1 MKNSK
6 KQKLPLKST
15 AFIFKLIRRKDPL
28 KQSMRNSQSV
38 FAYMLKNIGT
48 LILMA
53 LPPSIILV
61 LSKDA
66 RNIPAF
72 FIGIIK
78 KGAGYEIKDYF
89 SDVYSYF
96 SAISF
101 NSFWGFLLW
110 CLGILLLIVCMGM
123 LFSSVEKK
131 MRLGVSAGVKW
142 LDMINDSVML
152 LLPYVGVVLLGYEV
166 AGLLCSGFAALIF
179 AVFRSGIAMLTVG
192 LAFTVA
198 IYGFYAV
205 LFSYISLTVPCMMSD
220 GYSFRYAAAY
230 SVSLVQKENKRVI
243 ISVVMPYAVCVMI
256 LAAVTGILAGT
267 NSSEELTEA
276 VTKIVTF
283 VEMVFYLM
291 YFPVVSMRNYMLL
304 TGGKRRDLWN
314 WR

>member
-152 LLPYVGVVLLGYEV
+152 LLPYVGVV
-166 AGLLCSGFAALIF
+166 FWDT
-179 AVFRSGIAMLTVG
+179 R
-192 LAFTVA
+192 
-198 IYGFYAV
+198 
-205 LFSYISLTVPCMMSD
+205 
-220 GYSFRYAAAY
+220 
-230 SVSLVQKENKRVI
+230 
-243 ISVVMPYAVCVMI
+243 
-256 LAAVTGILAGT
+256 
-267 NSSEELTEA
+267 
-276 VTKIVTF
+276 
-283 VEMVFYLM
+283 
-291 YFPVVSMRNYMLL
+291 
-304 TGGKRRDLWN
+304 
-314 WR
+314 

>member
-166 AGLLCSGFAALIF
+166 VGLLCSGFAALIF

-243 ISVVMPYAVCVMI
+243 MSVVMPYAVCVVI
-256 LAAVTGILAGT
+256 LTVVTGILAGT
-267 NSSEELTEA
+267 NSSEVLTET

>member
-89 SDVYSYF
+89 ADVYSYF

-101 NSFWGFLLW
+101 NSFWVFLLW

-142 LDMINDSVML
+142 LDLINDSVML